1 MDIVFVI
8 SNSKQFDPRRRLLN
22 LKDKINLKK
31 SDIYAAL
38 SNLSICN
45 TWKIIKSNLKAI
57 NSKYQLQRD
66 LINLSYLKN
75 HFLCQIFKIILR
87 ISLKNMKQWLIIF
100 PKRIYVNEKYI
111 RILIKINTRYYLKHG
126 MPETMTLLGSTKI
139 R

>member
-22 LKDKINLKK
+22 LKDKINWKK
-31 SDIYAAL
+31 TDIYAAL

-45 TWKIIKSNLKAI
+45 TWNIIKSYLKAI

-111 RILIKINTRYYLKHG
+111 RILIQINTRYYLKHG
-126 MPETMTLLGSTKI
+126 MPEIMTLLEALK
-139 R
+139 